1 MSSDARPK
9 HLRSRCQPI
18 QSIRW
23 RDRCRY
29 LKQMTGYSGMSIIEV
44 DMQIGDEAAK
54 FAVCGFGR
62 GYLSEDF
69 ADVVCEMGFGDVPP
83 FSLSWSQ
90 GVRLV
95 GRYSHAG
102 TSE

>member
-1 MSSDARPK
+1 
-9 HLRSRCQPI
+9 
-18 QSIRW
+18 
-23 RDRCRY
+23 
-29 LKQMTGYSGMSIIEV
+29 MSIIEV

-69 ADVVCEMGFGDVPP
+69 GDVPP

-90 GVRLV
+90 GVRLARISHEGV
-95 GRYSHAG
+95 GKK
-102 TSE
+102 